1 MCDTMLSQFW
11 AEDTK
16 MTVKILKKKLA
27 MRSSNVNLWFKS
39 RAAEVL
45 AGPIQAGEN

>member
-1 MCDTMLSQFW
+1 MCDTLLSQFW

-16 MTVKILKKKLA
+16 MTVKIKKKLA
-27 MRSSNVNLWFKS
+27 MSSSNVNLWFKS